1 MNIDL
6 RKPTLVLTGAWNPA
20 IFQLGWIA
28 KFLFEIPEE
37 KQIRANSVLTGTGPT
52 DAKEIVY
59 IDNIGLS
66 VSSGRVEIY
75 VNSLSEDDFGQAE
88 QLVSRIVDVL
98 PHTPVN
104 ALGVNFNFSEPE
116 PSDDLQDKLT
126 TKDDIHKK
134 FKILGQE
141 LRVSLDI
148 FEGCTLNLNRVML
161 NVEAV
166 LDFNYHF
173 ENIVSQGVTKTADHV
188 IKRCFDDA
196 QQIMSGVY
204 NLDEQIKPIAHQ
216 FIVPKEEK
224 ADAN

>member
-28 KFLFEIPEE
+28 KFLFEVPED
-37 KQIRANSVLTGTGPT
+37 KQIRANSVLTGMGPT

-59 IDNIGLS
+59 IDNIGLA

-75 VNSLSEDDFGQAE
+75 VNSLSEKDFSQAE
-88 QLVSRIVDVL
+88 QLVDRIVDVL

-116 PSDDLQDKLT
+116 PSDELQDKLT
-126 TKDDIHKK
+126 TKDDIHTK
-134 FKILGQE
+134 FKIVGQE
-141 LRVSLDI
+141 LKVSLGV

-173 ENIVSQGVTKTADHV
+173 ENIVSQGITKTVDHV
-188 IKRCFDDA
+188 IKRCFDNA
-196 QQIMSGVY
+196 QEIMRDVY
-204 NLDEQIKPIAHQ
+204 NLDQPINPIAHQ
-216 FIVPKEEK
+216 FVVPKEEK
-224 ADAN
+224 ADAS